1 MRSRQLATIDSLC
14 DPPVGRTFALCSG
27 FAALAVTLAGLA
39 GGCRPAGPDD
49 QTSPRADV
57 GLFVRDAIA
66 LDGAEQLRAGGVD
79 VIASTTKID
88 ASRRLCWHDWSPGEA
103 YEIFVDGIATSL
115 IAPQSPTP
123 YVVRRVPLEDVA
135 DAAISGVTPDS
146 VVRFAPDSR
155 RLAIGTF
162 HGALLVIDA
171 YTGETLF
178 QHRVSEGMV
187 KSLTWSADGRWLYAG
202 EQSPDAFLLAIDT
215 GVQGNDAEV
224 VANAVAESRSSPS
237 PHSSHYSIAWRQRLA
252 ERLET
257 SRPAAGD
264 RYAIYTLPAVHDL
277 RVADDGRVFAAGTH
291 NWLRDGELTNRSV
304 IACYA
309 ADGRELWSL
318 PPQGAWNLTI
328 AHIDCDRAGER
339 LVCLPNRT
347 QSTTAPL
354 APASSENIVP
364 GNLYLID
371 ARHGTVIAEQP
382 LEPLAPHFARV
393 EAWDSVAI
401 SDDGTRAATGL
412 VDGRVVL
419 CEIDSDRLALLR
431 TFELGTPRIVGDLPI
446 AAACSYTRFCGP
458 WLVMQT
464 QNTHIPFGNP
474 QAANQAPSPHP
485 GANRLTV
492 ADRQGEELWSYR
504 GPFAISGAWSNAQG
518 RRLLVNCREQ
528 PGAAE
533 AGQFGFL
540 LFDTE
545 RAGGGADKLV
555 YYYATTGPVNFSAAI
570 SPDGRL
576 AAVVE
581 VPAPTPDGRDLFG
594 KHQVHIVH

>member
-1 MRSRQLATIDSLC
+1 MPAIDSVNNATGARPC
-14 DPPVGRTFALCSG
+14 VPRYRC
-27 FAALAVTLAGLA
+27 AALAVALAALA
-39 GGCRPAGPDD
+39 GGCRPTGTDEQGASQP
-49 QTSPRADV
+49 DV
-57 GLFVRDAIA
+57 GRFVRDAIA
-66 LDGAEQLRAGGVD
+66 LDGAEQLRSGQNEVSA
-79 VIASTTKID
+79 AATKID
-88 ASRRLCWHDWSPGEA
+88 ASRLLCWHSWSPGEA
-103 YEIFVDGIATSL
+103 YEFVSNGVTRSL
-115 IAPQSPTP
+115 LAPQLPTP
-123 YVVRRVPLEDVA
+123 YLVRRVPLEEVA
-135 DAAISGVTPDS
+135 DAAIAGVTPDS

-162 HGALLVIDA
+162 HGALLVINA

-178 QHRVSEGMV
+178 QHRISAGMV
-187 KSLTWSADGRWLYAG
+187 KSLAWSADGRWLYAG
-202 EQSPDAFLLAIDT
+202 EQSPDAFLLGIDT
-215 GVQGNDAEV
+215 GVQREDAD
-224 VANAVAESRSSPS
+224 VAIDAVAVAVDENRSSP
-237 PHSSHYSIAWRQRLA
+237 PVSHYSIAWRQRLA
-252 ERLET
+252 ERVET

-277 RVADDGRVFAAGTH
+277 RVADDGRVFAAATH

-304 IACYA
+304 IACYS
-309 ADGRELWSL
+309 ADGSELWSL
-318 PPQGAWNLTI
+318 PPEGAWGLTI
-328 AHIDCDRAGER
+328 AHFDCDRAGQR

-347 QSTTAPL
+347 QSTA
-354 APASSENIVP
+354 APAQPLFTNNLEP
-364 GNLYLID
+364 GTFYLID
-371 ARHGTVIAEQP
+371 ARRGAVLAAQP

-401 SDDGTRAATGL
+401 CDDGTRAAAGL

-419 CEIDSDRLALLR
+419 CETASDRLTLLR

-492 ADRQGEELWSYR
+492 ADREGNELWNYR
-504 GPFAISGAWSNAQG
+504 GPFAISGAWSDAAG
-518 RRLLVNCREQ
+518 RWLLVNCREQ
-528 PGAAE
+528 PGTAE
-533 AGQFGFL
+533 TGQFGCL

-555 YYYATTGPVNFSAAI
+555 YYYATTGPVTSSADI

-576 AAVVE
+576 IAVVE
-581 VPAPTPDGRDLFG
+581 VPAPTADGRDLFG

>member
-1 MRSRQLATIDSLC
+1 
-14 DPPVGRTFALCSG
+14 
-27 FAALAVTLAGLA
+27 
-39 GGCRPAGPDD
+39 
-49 QTSPRADV
+49 
-57 GLFVRDAIA
+57 VRDVIVIEG
-66 LDGAEQLRAGGVD
+66 DEQLRAAGIEV
-79 VIASTTKID
+79 VAPSTSID
-88 ASRRLCWHDWSPGEA
+88 ATRRLYWHDWSPGET
-103 YEIFVDGIATSL
+103 YEIVANGVATPL
-115 IAPQSPTP
+115 IAPQVPTP
-123 YVVRRVPLEDVA
+123 YAVRRVLLEDVA
-135 DAAISGVTPDS
+135 EAAISGVTPDS

-171 YTGETLF
+171 YSGATLF
-178 QHRVSEGMV
+178 EHRVSEGMV
-187 KSLTWSADGRWLYAG
+187 KSLAWSPDGRWLYAG
-202 EQSPDAFLLAIDT
+202 EQSPDAFLLGIDT
-215 GVQGNDAEV
+215 GEQ
-224 VANAVAESRSSPS
+224 S
-237 PHSSHYSIAWRQRLA
+237 SSHVVKTADEDLTSSSRPSRYSIAWRQRLA
-252 ERLET
+252 ERVET

-277 RVADDGRVFAAGTH
+277 RVADDGRVFAASTH
-291 NWLRDGELTNRSV
+291 NWSRDGELTNRSV
-304 IACYA
+304 ITCYS
-309 ADGRELWSL
+309 ADGNQLWSL
-318 PPQGAWNLTI
+318 PPQDAWGLTI
-328 AHIDCDRAGER
+328 AHIDCDRAGKR

-347 QSTTAPL
+347 QSTA
-354 APASSENIVP
+354 APAQPLFTNNIEP
-364 GNLYLID
+364 GTFYLID
-371 ARHGTVIAEQP
+371 ARQGAILAAQP

-401 SDDGTRAATGL
+401 SDDGTRAAAGL

-419 CEIDSDRLALLR
+419 CETASDRLGLLR

-492 ADRQGEELWSYR
+492 ADRDGKELWNYR
-504 GPFAISGAWSNAQG
+504 GPFAISGAWSDAAG
-518 RRLLVNCREQ
+518 RWLLVNCRELA
-528 PGAAE
+528 GAGEPA
-533 AGQFGFL
+533 QFGFL

-555 YYYATTGPVNFSAAI
+555 YYYATTGPVNFSADL

-576 AAVVE
+576 TAVVE